1 MIPGWKIDLSLSS
14 TYLPSES
21 IFHPDDTKEMLYN
34 FKI

>member
-1 MIPGWKIDLSLSS
+1 MIPGWKIDSGL
-14 TYLPSES
+14 ES